1 MDALRSGDRMPKSA
15 TGRYIKQCVKHH
27 IAEAYDDVWGESE
40 QAMSWL
46 EDHQNGVQD
55 IFAFSTVAVLPNVQM
70 LATEAEGGKLWWSAA
85 LRWNALAFVTT
96 HKAGSPLAGLESWT
110 RAVEA
115 TAKIAPPDLGTGY
128 GSYTQFA
135 ADSLSLLAFSRML
148 ITCNGFKCAWRWATK
163 ALTRMHI

>member
-1 MDALRSGDRMPKSA
+1 MLGSVDRPQLHDVMLDYVQKELCGNPYKEAQRRLVDALRSGDRMPKSA

-110 RAVEA
+110 RAG
-115 TAKIAPPDLGTGY
+115 I
-128 GSYTQFA
+128 FA
-135 ADSLSLLAFSRML
+135 AFLLW
-148 ITCNGFKCAWRWATK
+148 G
-163 ALTRMHI
+163 